1 MDGKKKVKEK
11 HRIDRQVIWAVLV
24 VLWNHDVTLV
34 TMYSLLEDFPN
45 KYHYVVVIK
54 YSKDVLWL
62 QMEKF
67 SCILLTFVK
76 Q

>member
-1 MDGKKKVKEK
+1 M
-11 HRIDRQVIWAVLV
+11 V

-67 SCILLTFVK
+67 SCILLTFGK
-76 Q
+76 